1 MTDIKDITPELLL
14 NAYAMG
20 VFPMADGRHAR
31 KVGWYDPDRRG
42 IFPLESFYVPRR
54 LRRTV
59 LQQVYDVTINQ
70 DFVGVIRA
78 CADVRPD
85 TWINEAIIHLYTRT
99 HHMGFAHSVET
110 RDKSGKLVGGLYGIS
125 IGGAFFGESMFS
137 TARDASKVALVHLA
151 ARLRARGFSLLDTQF
166 VNPHLLQFGC
176 TEISRAEYH
185 ARLEAALAQQEVT
198 FVDYSAA
205 AGAGAVSGLAAGA
218 DSDENSSDFASV
230 ADFLQS
236 MTQTS

>member
-1 MTDIKDITPELLL
+1 MTDIKDITPEILL

-20 VFPMADGRHAR
+20 IFPMADGRHAR
-31 KVGWYDPDRRG
+31 KLGWYDPDRRG
-42 IFPLESFYVPRR
+42 IFPLDTFYVPKR

-59 LQQVYDVTINQ
+59 LQQVYDVTINR
-70 DFVGVIRA
+70 DFEAVIRA

-85 TWINEAIIHLYTRT
+85 TWINDAIIDLYVRT
-99 HHMGFAHSVET
+99 HRLGFAHSVEA
-110 RDKSGKLVGGLYGIS
+110 RDKAGQLVGGLYGLS

-137 TARDASKVALVHLA
+137 TARDASKVTLVHLV
-151 ARLRARGFSLLDTQF
+151 ARLKARGFTLLDTQF

-176 TEISRAEYH
+176 TEISRADYH
-185 ARLEAALAQQEVT
+185 ARLAAALAQDVM
-198 FVDYSAA
+198 FADYSAA
-205 AGAGAVSGLAAGA
+205 GAGVSAGGVPLGA
-218 DSDENSSDFASV
+218 DSEENSSDFACV

>member
-31 KVGWYDPDRRG
+31 KVSWYDPDRRG
-42 IFPLESFYVPRR
+42 IFPLDAFYVPRR

-59 LQQVYDVTINQ
+59 LQHVYDVTINQ
-70 DFVGVIRA
+70 DFAAVIRA

-85 TWINEAIIHLYTRT
+85 TWINEAIINLYVRA

-110 RDKSGKLVGGLYGIS
+110 RDKNGKLVGGLYGIS
-125 IGGAFFGESMFS
+125 LGGAFFGESMFS
-137 TARDASKVALVHLA
+137 TARDASKVALVHLV
-151 ARLRARGFSLLDTQF
+151 ARLKARGFTLLDTQF

-185 ARLEAALAQQEVT
+185 ARLEAALSQDVS
-198 FVDYSAA
+198 FIDYSA
-205 AGAGAVSGLAAGA
+205 AGAGASSGLPAGA
-218 DSDENSSDFASV
+218 DSEENSSDFASV

-236 MTQTS
+236 ITQTS